1 MAICLSGL
9 DLSFLKDPANRLPP
23 REEKEPVKFD
33 KRAENVSI
41 PYFLSDIEPF
51 ISIATRDTVEITSR
65 SQLRAYERA
74 NNIRQCGELKGKI
87 IPEQKARMEKLS
99 YVSPEDK
106 KAADFKWVD

>member
-1 MAICLSGL
+1 MAITLKGL
-9 DLSFLKDPANRLPP
+9 DLSWMNDPANRLPP
-23 REEKEPVKFD
+23 QERKERIDFSN
-33 KRAENVSI
+33 RAENVPI

-51 ISIATRDTVEITSR
+51 ISVATKDTVEITSR

-74 NNIRQCGELKGKI
+74 NGIKQCGELKGKI
-87 IPEQKARMEKLS
+87 VPEQKKRIAEAS